1 MYLVLQFSEF
11 LWPKGKCTKNFCTNR
26 FHLESAMYIYAVQ
39 ESLSYTNSW
48 GLTVLS
54 VVYVRMIRTLRGNL

>member
-26 FHLESAMYIYAVQ
+26 FHLESAMYIAVSRN
-39 ESLSYTNSW
+39 ETSFEYM
-48 GLTVLS
+48 
-54 VVYVRMIRTLRGNL
+54 YVSAHGSFFSTYCEVK